1 MTYQYKIHQYKTQ
14 RFRRQLCDFLHV
26 KQPPEWSV
34 KVSPQSVYT
43 DVFSPSLPTPAQGV
57 ASRSTLFCQ
66 PWEQS
71 GWPYG
76 GRATSRQPQS
86 TAGSKSAPGP
96 ETTETRMS
104 LCATDCVKGA
114 GLKVP
119 CAVQLPC
126 MTRPVIIRSGYAGA

>member
-1 MTYQYKIHQYKTQ
+1 MKYQYKIHQYKTQ

-26 KQPPEWSV
+26 KQPPERSV

-43 DVFSPSLPTPAQGV
+43 LPSPHLHKVLPVDPLFSANLGSSQGGL
-57 ASRSTLFCQ
+57 T
-66 PWEQS
+66 
-71 GWPYG
+71 G